1 MRLYRFPPRYEQVAG
16 IGEFFIAGGQTIKKK
31 GEGEKEKRGREEK
44 ERKKEER
51 KGGGR
56 AYH

>member
-1 MRLYRFPPRYEQVAG
+1 MFHNPFK
-16 IGEFFIAGGQTIKKK
+16 GEFFIVGGQTIKKK

-56 AYH
+56 AYN